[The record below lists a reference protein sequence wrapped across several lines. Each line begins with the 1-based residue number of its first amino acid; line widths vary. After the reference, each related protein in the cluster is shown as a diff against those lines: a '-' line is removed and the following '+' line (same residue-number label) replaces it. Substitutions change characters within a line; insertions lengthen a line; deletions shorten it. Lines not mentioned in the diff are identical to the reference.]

1 MLVIVWVRTLEPVLF
16 KERER
21 QLDYATH
28 IEIYVDCRAHPPH
41 QHTHTDMPSSNA
53 TQFKNLPLVSH
64 SQWPRSSSSN
74 RQTTAASIFY
84 CCFFCYCYCFCFFVF
99 YFLSARVLSPFVAI
113 ILGRSSLPIG
123 SAEHSTLGT
132 HSVLGTLCS
141 LLNAL
146 CCWWQAY
153 APHSVASTVACAARG
168 SSSGFSLC
176 SLLMTFEWF

>member
-1 MLVIVWVRTLEPVLF
+1 
-16 KERER
+16 
-21 QLDYATH
+21 
-28 IEIYVDCRAHPPH
+28 
-41 QHTHTDMPSSNA
+41 MPSSNA
-53 TQFKNLPLVSH
+53 TQFKNLPLVPH
-64 SQWPRSSSSN
+64 SQWPRSSSSK

-123 SAEHSTLGT
+123 SEHSTLGT

-141 LLNAL
+141 LLNALL

-168 SSSGFSLC
+168 SISGFSLC